1 MHKSHISVLSGKAH
15 LGFPGVYLYIIQVLL
30 VPFLIY
36 TYSHS
41 VGSVLPVQGEQR
53 TAVKWLSSRL
63 WRGENI

>member
-41 VGSVLPVQGEQR
+41 ILPVQGEQR
-53 TAVKWLSSRL
+53 TAVK
-63 WRGENI
+63 